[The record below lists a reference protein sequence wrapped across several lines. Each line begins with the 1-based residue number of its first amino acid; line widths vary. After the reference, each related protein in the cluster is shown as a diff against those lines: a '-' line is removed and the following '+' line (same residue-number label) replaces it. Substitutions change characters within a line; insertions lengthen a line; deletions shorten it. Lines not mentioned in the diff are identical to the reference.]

1 MTDRLKPAT
10 EPYGARVQ
18 AIFDRL
24 PRSWMPPFRLFTTL
38 ARHPTLLERFINGAP
53 AYLRD
58 SHVSLRQREV
68 FLQRVTAR
76 CGCEYEWGMRVHYFA
91 EEARLTEAQ
100 VSATVHGNAA
110 SACWDA
116 ADALLIRL
124 ADELH
129 ERCDVSDD
137 LWSALRPVFDDETI
151 LELLVMAGYYR
162 TVGYVA
168 NALRLP
174 LEPEVGRPFPKA

>member
-1 MTDRLKPAT
+1 MINRLKPAT
-10 EPYGARVQ
+10 EPYESRVQ

-38 ARHPTLLERFINGAP
+38 ARHPALLERFINGAP
-53 AYLRD
+53 AYLKD
-58 SHVSLRQREV
+58 LHVSLRQREV
-68 FLQRVTAR
+68 FLLRVMAR

-91 EEARLTEAQ
+91 GEARLTEAQ

-110 SACWDA
+110 SVCWGTT
-116 ADALLIRL
+116 DALLIRL

-129 ERCDVSDD
+129 EHCDVGDE
-137 LWSALRPVFDDETI
+137 LWSTLRPVFDDEAI

-174 LEPEVGRPFPKA
+174 LEPAVGRPFPKV